1 MENQNKK
8 TKKLIDR
15 SESSNG
21 FKAKAKEKSRLILS
35 LDLLTID
42 LEISTI
48 KREIELCN
56 IDDMPDQRKI
66 LLDGYTLLLNKRN
79 EIIKEL

>member
-8 TKKLIDR
+8 TKKIIDLP
-15 SESSNG
+15 ESSNE
-21 FKAKAKEKSRLILS
+21 FKPKAKEKSRLELS

-48 KREIELCN
+48 KSEIELCN
-56 IDDMPDQRKI
+56 IEDMPDQRKI

-79 EIIKEL
+79 EIIKEI